1 MSNTNK
7 NMNLCVNHIVSRIGL
22 QKKKKKRRKK
32 ASVTA
37 RDQKQKKSRVFNNT
51 VHNHLFII
59 FIEYLFDARASKDNV
74 CFRNITE

>member
-22 QKKKKKRRKK
+22 PKKKKKK
-32 ASVTA
+32 ASVTT
-37 RDQKQKKSRVFNNT
+37 RDQKQNKSRVFNNT

-59 FIEYLFDARASKDNV
+59 FIEYLIDARASKDNV